1 MLECLILGDSIAVGT
16 AQNRP
21 ECAVI
26 AKVGINSWQ
35 FNNKNITKNLSAKTV
50 VISLGANDNISVNTR
65 RELETLRELVK
76 ADIVF
81 WILPYNNPKIHPFIR
96 ELAEDYRDVVLPIP
110 TNTMGPDGV
119 HPTAKGYKLLA
130 NQTR

>member
-1 MLECLILGDSIAVGT
+1 MLECLVLGDSIAVGI

-21 ECAVI
+21 ECASI

-35 FNNKNITKNLSAKTV
+35 FNNKNITKDLSGKTV
-50 VISLGANDNISVNTR
+50 IISLGANDNISINTR

-81 WILPYNNPKIHPFIR
+81 WILPNNYPKIHHFIR

-110 TNTMGPDGV
+110 SNIIGPDGV
-119 HPTAKGYKLLA
+119 HPTAKGYKILA